1 MNHKKN
7 NINKGLVP
15 YVLLLLFIVGCLL
28 FANSMKNKVNE
39 FTYNEFSKY
48 LNDGEI
54 SEIKIVP
61 KVNTQNYEVT
71 GKLKSYDE
79 YESFKL
85 YKP

>member
-39 FTYNEFSKY
+39 ILEEHIKTRHIKGGESTRIKY
-48 LNDGEI
+48 LKTN
-54 SEIKIVP
+54 
-61 KVNTQNYEVT
+61 
-71 GKLKSYDE
+71 
-79 YESFKL
+79 
-85 YKP
+85 